1 MERKLPINEKPFL
14 TGYAS
19 HANFLAIIS
28 TIDDY
33 EEWFFTNYI
42 QLMSKKNFEV
52 PHDVPLD
59 FFIDIKRDSYY
70 YLNNP
75 LVYAQCIKL
84 ELLNVICPDIVEF
97 IINAIDSNT
106 YVDIWL
112 DEYYIPV
119 KNAYKR
125 YSKPHNNLVYGYDK
139 EKKYFYMAGYVQDGV
154 NQFVGTYGIFHITFN
169 ELYDAYKNCPYNEWY
184 KSIYLYSIES
194 HGGTIEK
201 YKFNIGTVKR
211 SLESYLY
218 SENSLFNYANVVPK
232 TNRFSFGL
240 DVYQD
245 LLSNLDMGHYYPDDI
260 RPLELLVEHKKCMV
274 DRIIYLYSKKYISKE
289 ECEMLNLFSSEI
301 LKYTL
306 KARNLQLK
314 YIISKRGNLDYY
326 RNLLRELPGIEKRFL
341 EKMLSVL
348 KANGVEA

>member
-1 MERKLPINEKPFL
+1 M
-14 TGYAS
+14 
-19 HANFLAIIS
+19 
-28 TIDDY
+28 
-33 EEWFFTNYI
+33 
-42 QLMSKKNFEV
+42 
-52 PHDVPLD
+52 
-59 FFIDIKRDSYY
+59 
-70 YLNNP
+70 
-75 LVYAQCIKL
+75 
-84 ELLNVICPDIVEF
+84 LNVICPDIVEF